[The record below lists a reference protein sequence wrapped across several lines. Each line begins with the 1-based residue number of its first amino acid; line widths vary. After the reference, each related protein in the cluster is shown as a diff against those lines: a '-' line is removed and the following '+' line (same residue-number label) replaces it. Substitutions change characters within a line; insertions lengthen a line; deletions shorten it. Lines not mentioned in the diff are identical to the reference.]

1 MPGRIDL
8 LRGDPMKYLKRFWAL
23 YLVTAI
29 LFTAIC
35 FYGNEAVTTMAET
48 MPIDRNAVFV
58 IDAGHGGE
66 DGGAVSCSGHKESQI
81 NLQIALRLHDLLHF
95 LGFETVMI
103 RTEDVSVHTSG
114 STIAQRKASDLK
126 QRVAMVGQVPGAVL
140 ISIHQN
146 FFPES
151 QYSGAQMF
159 YNSQPKAKEMAEMLQ
174 KSFVSTLNPG
184 SNRKEKPVSGIYLL
198 EHISVPG
205 VLVECGFLSNPQEEA
220 KLRSADYQKKI
231 VCVIATTLSGLDWQ
245 TIV

>member
-1 MPGRIDL
+1 
-8 LRGDPMKYLKRFWAL
+8 MKYLKRFWAL

-66 DGGAVSCSGHKESQI
+66 DGGAVSCAGYKESAI
-81 NLQIALRLHDLLHF
+81 NLQISKRLNDLLHL
-95 LGFETVMI
+95 LGYDTLMI
-103 RTEDVSVHTSG
+103 RNEDISVHTSG
-114 STIAQRKASDLK
+114 STVAQRKASDLK
-126 QRVAMVGQVPGAVL
+126 NRVAMVMQIPNAVL

-151 QYSGAQMF
+151 QYAGGQMF
-159 YNSQPKAKEMAEMLQ
+159 YNSHPKAEEMAQMMQ

-198 EHISVPG
+198 EHIAVPG

-231 VCVIATTLSGLDWQ
+231 VCVIASTLSGLDWQ